1 MMKVG
6 AIIYIPHRKSPLK
19 GKYELREVY
28 KKEEFKMTI
37 MYISN
42 AERAYFER
50 NPKAKKQRENME
62 ERQYRLVQL
71 YNKVFN
77 AIGNMKSNKDYI
89 PVRNLLNAFSHECG
103 ADSMSVFR
111 LYKELEAKIQELL
124 AENDTNLQK
133 KQKEIEDVKNITI
146 TEPLEKLQQLEL
158 ESNQILYSYMSQLH
172 ANGMQENTDRRRIGQ
187 WAKNAT
193 RAEAMAL
200 QKLMALPQYANYF
213 KENQKKVIFE
223 NAQNPDLI
231 KHKKMVQPV
240 IEKKQAELG
249 NLYMEGFQLRNI
261 QKRFSADLKALQ
273 KDGDE

>member
-1 MMKVG
+1 
-6 AIIYIPHRKSPLK
+6 
-19 GKYELREVY
+19 
-28 KKEEFKMTI
+28 MTI
-37 MYISN
+37 MYTSN

-89 PVRNLLNAFSHECG
+89 PVKNLLNAFSHECG

-172 ANGMQENTDRRRIGQ
+172 ANGMQENTDRRRIGV
-187 WAKNAT
+187 WAKNPT
-193 RAEAMAL
+193 RAEAVAL
-200 QKLMALPQYANYF
+200 QRLMMLPQYASYF
-213 KENQKKVIFE
+213 KENQKNVILK
-223 NAQNPDLI
+223 NSQNPDLL
-231 KHKKMVQPV
+231 KHKEIIEPV
-240 IEKKQAELG
+240 IEEKQAELG

-261 QKRFSADLKALQ
+261 QTRFSADLKALQ

>member
-19 GKYELREVY
+19 GKYELTRVY
-28 KKEEFKMTI
+28 KKGGKTI
-37 MYISN
+37 MYTSN
-42 AERAYFER
+42 AERMYYEH
-50 NPKAKKQRENME
+50 NPKAKKQRESME
-62 ERQYRLVQL
+62 DRNYRLVQL
-71 YNKVFN
+71 YNKTFR

-172 ANGMQENTDRRRIGQ
+172 ANGMQENTDRRRIGA
-187 WAKNAT
+187 WAKRPT

-200 QKLMALPQYANYF
+200 EKLMALPQYANYF

-231 KHKKMVQPV
+231 KHKEMIQPV
-240 IEKKQAELG
+240 IEEKQKELG
-249 NLYMEGFQLRNI
+249 LLFMQGFQLRNI
-261 QKRFSADLKALQ
+261 QKHFSSDLKALQ